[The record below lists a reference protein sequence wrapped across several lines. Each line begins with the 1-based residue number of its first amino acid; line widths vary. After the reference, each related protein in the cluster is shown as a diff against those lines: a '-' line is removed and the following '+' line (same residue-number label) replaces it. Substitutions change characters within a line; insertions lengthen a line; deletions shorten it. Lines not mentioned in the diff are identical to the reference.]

1 VRKTTAQRP
10 CHHQHLESVNGRIQR
25 LKPGALAVP
34 GFTFLELPILWPL
47 YRTVEGVSVMNFGVI
62 ATTVLLGLTI
72 VLAPAALDTAAS
84 GSQRTPNT
92 RLAQASQDVTG
103 ATTNKL
109 QGIGL
114 TASHKRIIYDN
125 IASEQAQTLS
135 GDPQFAV
142 GNTIP
147 DSLVLNTMPIAV
159 KDQIGLLKDFKFVK
173 LTGDNILIVDPAN
186 RKIVDIITKQDAGQ

>member
-1 VRKTTAQRP
+1 TTAQHP
-10 CHHQHLESVNGRIQR
+10 CHQQHLESFNGRIQR

-62 ATTVLLGLTI
+62 ATTVFLCFTI
-72 VLAPAALDTAAS
+72 VLVPAALNTAES

-92 RLAQASQDVTG
+92 RLAQASQDVAG

-114 TASHKRIIYDN
+114 TASHKR
-125 IASEQAQTLS
+125 
-135 GDPQFAV
+135 
-142 GNTIP
+142 
-147 DSLVLNTMPIAV
+147 
-159 KDQIGLLKDFKFVK
+159 
-173 LTGDNILIVDPAN
+173 
-186 RKIVDIITKQDAGQ
+186 

>member
-1 VRKTTAQRP
+1 
-10 CHHQHLESVNGRIQR
+10 
-25 LKPGALAVP
+25 
-34 GFTFLELPILWPL
+34 
-47 YRTVEGVSVMNFGVI
+47 MNFGVI
-62 ATTVLLGLTI
+62 ATTLLVGLTI
-72 VLAPAALDTAAS
+72 VLAATASDTTAS
-84 GSQRTPNT
+84 ESQRTPNT
-92 RLAQASQDVTG
+92 RLAQASQDAAG
-103 ATTNKL
+103 ASTNNL

-135 GDPQFAV
+135 GDPKLAV

-147 DSLVLNTMPIAV
+147 DSLMLNTMPIAV